1 MAASKGKNTKTET
14 TTSTTTTPTT
24 TKNQKSTTEATTE
37 KVVKAAKTTKSKKTE
52 VVPTQVEPMPTTTTT
67 TAATTTAAT
76 TTAAT
81 TTAATTTEPQ
91 VENVVVTSDTTSVVN
106 QGFTEFISNFQSM
119 LSQFSSL
126 RTELKT
132 LERQT
137 MKQLKVVEKLNNKKK
152 RGAKRKPSGF
162 VKPSPISDE
171 LALFLGKEK
180 GVEMA
185 RTDVTREIN
194 QYIRSHNLQDKANG
208 RQINPDKALSTLLK
222 ITPES
227 DVVLTY
233 FNLQRY
239 MGPHFPKSTKTE
251 TTA

>member
-1 MAASKGKNTKTET
+1 MPSKSSKKTTAPTEQTTTPVVTGKTNKKEVVQTTPVETKPATKVTKAKKTEPTKTEVAPT
-14 TTSTTTTPTT
+14 QTTTP
-24 TKNQKSTTEATTE
+24 E
-37 KVVKAAKTTKSKKTE
+37 
-52 VVPTQVEPMPTTTTT
+52 
-67 TAATTTAAT
+67 
-76 TTAAT
+76 
-81 TTAATTTEPQ
+81 
-91 VENVVVTSDTTSVVN
+91 VENVVVVSDSTTTIN
-106 QGFTEFISNFQSM
+106 QGFTEFISKFQSM

-126 RTELKT
+126 RSELKT

-137 MKQLKVVEKLNNKKK
+137 IKQLKVVEKLNNKKK

-171 LALFLGKEK
+171 LATFLGKEK

-194 QYIRSHNLQDKANG
+194 QYIRTHNLQDKENG
-208 RQINPDKALSTLLK
+208 RKINPDNALRTLLK
-222 ITPES
+222 ITPDS

-239 MGPHFPKSTKTE
+239 MGPHFPKSVKSE

>member
-1 MAASKGKNTKTET
+1 MPSTKSSSKSKATKQTASEEAAAVIEPVPPTKETKETKETKGTKEAKET
-14 TTSTTTTPTT
+14 
-24 TKNQKSTTEATTE
+24 KST
-37 KVVKAAKTTKSKKTE
+37 KKTTKKTE
-52 VVPTQVEPMPTTTTT
+52 AKSIETTQVIAPETIVP
-67 TAATTTAAT
+67 
-76 TTAAT
+76 
-81 TTAATTTEPQ
+81 EI
-91 VENVVVTSDTTSVVN
+91 ENVVVATDSTVAIN
-106 QGFTEFISNFQSM
+106 HGFTEFISKFQAM
-119 LSQFSSL
+119 LSQFSTL

-132 LERQT
+132 LERHT
-137 MKQLKVVEKLNNKKK
+137 IKQLKVVEKLNNKKK

-171 LALFLGKEK
+171 LAIFLGKEK

-194 QYIRSHNLQDKANG
+194 QYIRTHNLQDKENG
-208 RQINPDKALSTLLK
+208 RKINPDKALQTLLK

-227 DVVLTY
+227 EIVLTY

-239 MGPHFPKSTKTE
+239 MGPHFPKSIKSE

>member
-52 VVPTQVEPMPTTTTT
+52 VVPTQVEPMPTTT
-67 TAATTTAAT
+67 T